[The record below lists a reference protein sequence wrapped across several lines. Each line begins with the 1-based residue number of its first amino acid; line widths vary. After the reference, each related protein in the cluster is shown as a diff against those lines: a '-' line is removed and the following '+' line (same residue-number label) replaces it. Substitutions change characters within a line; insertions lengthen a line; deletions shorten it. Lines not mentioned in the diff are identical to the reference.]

1 MFKYTKAAVN
11 VFIRDMKIIANI
23 LKYGALSLSLA
34 YYIYALVVGIGN
46 NIINI
51 ILVSIIG
58 CFALF
63 ELITLP
69 FDINKL
75 TKKIVNKIYK
85 WSKLVIKAFT
95 LGTTLYSLYL
105 SSTTTNGL
113 SIVLATLTT
122 IIFVLQLIIEIISIL
137 FDRYKDLL
145 FEAAKQDVDE
155 MKNNLSK
162 PAEKVINVVRKIGGK
177 EPIDIVPIEKSKK
190 IIKLEKRMAKL
201 EKKKEKLNKKKNEN
215 IM

>member
-1 MFKYTKAAVN
+1 MFKYTKAAVS

-23 LKYGALSLSLA
+23 FKYGALSLSLA

-162 PAEKVINVVRKIGGK
+162 PAEKVINIVRKMGGK
-177 EPIDIVPIEKSKK
+177 EPINIVPIERSKK

-201 EKKKEKLNKKKNEN
+201 EKKKEKLNK
-215 IM
+215 